1 MLTPEAKN
9 LLSSTIRN
17 LRERLII
24 DLYNAVD
31 SAYRLSISSSQGVY
45 YLVAS
50 QLDNNPFLLFELRGL
65 SKEELQNK
73 LRCKCNFAKKK
84 SVNPAKPATC
94 NYEKTESKYVDFC
107 CNNTY
112 SDMIIKRIC
121 LHSDPTSITF
131 AQK

>member
-73 LRCKCNFAKKK
+73 LRCKCNFAKK
-84 SVNPAKPATC
+84 N
-94 NYEKTESKYVDFC
+94 
-107 CNNTY
+107 
-112 SDMIIKRIC
+112 R
-121 LHSDPTSITF
+121 
-131 AQK
+131 

>member
-73 LRCKCNFAKKK
+73 L
-84 SVNPAKPATC
+84 AKPATC